1 MKSWYIPT
9 SSFSSPFFLMI
20 LFGFSKIKPSH
31 PKRQQPFKKKKKDRN
46 ISIYIYMNIGK
57 HMVKDVKPT
66 WKRRDQEFQANMG
79 TYHCIVDC
87 ISHAVV
93 LLKTSRVQTKQSPK
107 TKKILQIYLK
117 LALLNNKNCCLDSVF
132 ATEME
137 GLACIMCHSSN
148 SSKSSSRSILLDNK
162 YHR

>member
-1 MKSWYIPT
+1 
-9 SSFSSPFFLMI
+9 
-20 LFGFSKIKPSH
+20 
-31 PKRQQPFKKKKKDRN
+31 
-46 ISIYIYMNIGK
+46 MNIGK

-66 WKRRDQEFQANMG
+66 WKRRDQEFQANMD

-137 GLACIMCHSSN
+137 GVDLPASCAILQIRRKVPAVRSCSTINITDENLAEM
-148 SSKSSSRSILLDNK
+148 LGNK
-162 YHR
+162 QL